1 VDSFLSSS
9 WDDIEKWFQGK
20 NTDTT
25 GMTPSMTKTAQ
36 SGQQMRNL
44 GLLTS
49 VLGGINTAI
58 GTYYAAKSQQYQE
71 RSEASSF
78 AFQSDIAAINA
89 SRAELTAESIQ
100 ESGKSQVANYTI
112 RAGQDKAAATATM
125 AAHGIALGFGS
136 AAEVSASQDI
146 EKDLNVLAI
155 NSNATRQAWA
165 ARQRGTDYQNES
177 LLDRTSSIE
186 RAPIGRLDQPWG
198 ERFHEPAELGNPDR
212 RAVGL
217 ESVDEEADGLGC
229 AGSAAGGD
237 RLRPQRAVAFPLVF
251 GFRFSHGL
259 PLHVRRR
266 ILATADQRP
275 DVVNH
280 ISGAAAGA
288 LASAGARVRS
298 LEGKNRA
305 VAAYVV

>member
-1 VDSFLSSS
+1 MDNFLSSS

-36 SGQQMRNL
+36 TGQQMRNL
-44 GLLTS
+44 GLLTA
-49 VLGGINTAI
+49 VLGGINSTI
-58 GTYYAAKSQQYQE
+58 GTYYAAKTQQYQE

-78 AFQSDIAAINA
+78 AFQSDIAAINK

-125 AAHGIALGFGS
+125 AAHGIALGYGS

-165 ARQRGTDYQNES
+165 ARQRGTDYENEA
-177 LLDRTSSIE
+177 LLDRTSSVNARRSADSI
-186 RAPIGRLDQPWG
+186 
-198 ERFHEPAELGNPDR
+198 NPT
-212 RAVGL
+212 ASAFTTL
-217 ESVDEEADGLGC
+217 L
-229 AGSAAGGD
+229 GSASQIAGQWDWNKWMRTRMAQGAPPV
-237 RLRPQRAVAFPLVF
+237 PQV
-251 GFRFSHGL
+251 G
-259 PLHVRRR
+259 
-266 ILATADQRP
+266 T
-275 DVVNH
+275 
-280 ISGAAAGA
+280 
-288 LASAGARVRS
+288 
-298 LEGKNRA
+298 
-305 VAAYVV
+305 

>member
-177 LLDRTSSIE
+177 LLDRTSSIN
-186 RAPIGRLDQPWG
+186 A
-198 ERFHEPAELGNPDR
+198 R
-212 RAVGL
+212 R
-217 ESVDEEADGLGC
+217 S
-229 AGSAAGGD
+229 AGSISPGASAFTSLLSSATQIAGQWD
-237 RLRPQRAVAFPLVF
+237 WNQWMKKRMA
-251 GFRFSHGL
+251 
-259 PLHVRRR
+259 
-266 ILATADQRP
+266 
-275 DVVNH
+275 
-280 ISGAAAGA
+280 SGAP
-288 LASAGARVRS
+288 
-298 LEGKNRA
+298 A
-305 VAAYVV
+305 VQPVGIG

>member
-1 VDSFLSSS
+1 MDNFLSSS

-36 SGQQMRNL
+36 TGQQMRNL
-44 GLLTS
+44 GLLTA
-49 VLGGINTAI
+49 VLGGINSTI
-58 GTYYAAKSQQYQE
+58 GTYYAAKAQQYQE

-78 AFQSDIAAINA
+78 AFQSDIAAINK

-125 AAHGIALGFGS
+125 AAHGIALGYGS

-165 ARQRGTDYQNES
+165 ARQRGTDYENEA
-177 LLDRTSSIE
+177 LLDRTSSVN
-186 RAPIGRLDQPWG
+186 A
-198 ERFHEPAELGNPDR
+198 R
-212 RAVGL
+212 R
-217 ESVDEEADGLGC
+217 SADSISPTASAFTTLL
-229 AGSAAGGD
+229 GSASQIAGQWDWNKWMRTRMAQGAPPV
-237 RLRPQRAVAFPLVF
+237 PQV
-251 GFRFSHGL
+251 G
-259 PLHVRRR
+259 
-266 ILATADQRP
+266 T
-275 DVVNH
+275 
-280 ISGAAAGA
+280 
-288 LASAGARVRS
+288 
-298 LEGKNRA
+298 
-305 VAAYVV
+305 

>member
-1 VDSFLSSS
+1 MDNFLSSS

-36 SGQQMRNL
+36 TGQQMRNL
-44 GLLTS
+44 GLLTA
-49 VLGGINTAI
+49 VLGGINSTI
-58 GTYYAAKSQQYQE
+58 GTYYAAKTQQYQE

-78 AFQSDIAAINA
+78 AFQSDIAAINK

-165 ARQRGTDYQNES
+165 ARQRGTDYENEA
-177 LLDRTSSIE
+177 LLDRTSSVNARRSADSI
-186 RAPIGRLDQPWG
+186 
-198 ERFHEPAELGNPDR
+198 NPT
-212 RAVGL
+212 ASAFTTL
-217 ESVDEEADGLGC
+217 L
-229 AGSAAGGD
+229 GSASQIAGQWDWNKWMRTRMAQGAP
-237 RLRPQRAVAFPLVF
+237 RVPQV
-251 GFRFSHGL
+251 G
-259 PLHVRRR
+259 
-266 ILATADQRP
+266 T
-275 DVVNH
+275 
-280 ISGAAAGA
+280 
-288 LASAGARVRS
+288 
-298 LEGKNRA
+298 
-305 VAAYVV
+305 